1 MTSKPKHSIRG
12 RLTRIIMITSTT
24 SALLVC
30 LGFAVSGLRNFEKR
44 LIADLSTHAQVVS
57 ANSSAFLASGD
68 RQGADE
74 VLSALRAKPSVV
86 AAAIYTER
94 GEPFARY
101 EPDLSIPIP
110 RTVLKDGFV
119 NRGDRYEMFYAI
131 RNGQK
136 RVGTLFVA
144 CDQRDRDSRLRQ
156 YWIIAAGTALF
167 SLIIALVLSWSLQGS
182 ISGPIVAL
190 ARVVRIVTEK
200 KSFNV
205 RVSNADLGDNDEI
218 AELMT
223 GFNSMLAEIEQR
235 DDQLLLQ
242 QTLLEKMVAV
252 RTDELTTANEELR
265 FAKNAA
271 EKIAE
276 VNARLARES
285 ALILNSATEG
295 ILGVRVDNRPTFL
308 NPAGARIL
316 GITLAEM
323 GGRTIH
329 EAIHHSH
336 ADGTPWSETDC
347 ANTQAM
353 RRGESIGTMSDTFWR
368 PDGTSVEVEY
378 SSTPMLG
385 EDGKQLGA
393 VMMFRDLTERRAVE
407 RLKNEFASTVSHELR
422 TPLTS
427 IRGALGLLNS
437 GMLGPISEKGQRM
450 LEIAVS
456 NTDRLV
462 RLINDILDL
471 ERIDSG
477 KVELTCDVVDAGTVL
492 QHAIESVQSMA
503 DQLHVGLV
511 TAPAMGAIWGDSDRI
526 IQTLTN
532 LLGNAIKFSP
542 PHTTVTLSGVANET
556 EFVFCVADEGRGV
569 PDEKRES
576 IFERFS
582 QVDASDSRDKG
593 GSGLGL
599 AICRSIVHA
608 HGGRIWAE
616 ANTGAGSRFQFT
628 IPLAASTTTTTTTT
642 ASPAIETRVSPLQLT
657 GGAHSVLVVEDDLDL
672 ARVMTA
678 ALQSRGFG
686 VSHAINGGDAVD
698 LCRQDEPDLIVL
710 DLDLPDMDGFA
721 VIGSLRQIAALGK
734 TPVLVYSASD
744 VALRDRPRLRLGP
757 TAFLTKSR
765 GGLADFEE
773 HVVRLLGTV
782 PGGHEPTARDLGRS
796 LDFSGVAR
804 VVVVDLEPQEA
815 MHGLDAALVA
825 RDHA

>member
-1 MTSKPKHSIRG
+1 
-12 RLTRIIMITSTT
+12 MIACTT

-30 LGFAVSGLRNFEKR
+30 CGFAFSGLRNFERR
-44 LIADLSTHAQVVS
+44 LVADLSTHAQVVS

-68 RQGADE
+68 RQGAHE
-74 VLSALRAKPSVV
+74 VLSALRAKPSVI
-86 AAAIYTER
+86 AAVIYTER
-94 GEPFARY
+94 GQPFARY
-101 EPDLSIPIP
+101 VPDPSVPLP
-110 RTVLKDGFV
+110 RTVLSDGFV
-119 NRGDRYEMFYAI
+119 DRGDRYEMFYTI
-131 RNGQK
+131 RHGQK
-136 RVGTLFVA
+136 RVGTLFIA

-156 YWIIAAGTALF
+156 YGIIAAGTALF
-167 SLIIALVLSWSLQGS
+167 SLIIALILSWSLQGS

-205 RVSNADLGDNDEI
+205 RVPPADLGGNDEI

-252 RTDELTTANEELR
+252 RTGELTTANEELR

-276 VNARLARES
+276 VNAQLARES

-295 ILGVRVDNRPTFL
+295 ILGISVDNRPTFL

-368 PDGTSVEVEY
+368 PDGTSVSVEY
-378 SSTPMLG
+378 SSTPMFG

-471 ERIDSG
+471 DRIDSG
-477 KVELTCDVVDAGTVL
+477 KVELTRDVVDANTIL

-503 DQLHVGLV
+503 DQLHVELV
-511 TAPAMGAIWGDSDRI
+511 TVPATGVIRGDSDWI

-556 EFVFCVADEGRGV
+556 ELVFCVADEGRGV
-569 PDEKRES
+569 PEEKRES

-608 HGGRIWAE
+608 HGGRIWVE
-616 ANTGAGSRFQFT
+616 ANAGAGSRFQFT
-628 IPLAASTTTTTTTT
+628 IPLADSSTI
-642 ASPAIETRVSPLQLT
+642 ASPIVETRERPPKLT
-657 GGAHSVLVVEDDLDL
+657 GDAQFVVVVEDDLDL

-678 ALQSRGFG
+678 ALQSRGLR
-686 VSHAINGGDAVD
+686 VSHATNGGDAVE
-698 LCRQDEPDLIVL
+698 LCRQEEPDLIVL
-710 DLDLPDMDGFA
+710 DLDLPDQDGFA
-721 VIGSLRQIAALGK
+721 VIGSLRQIAALGQ

-744 VALRDRPRLRLGP
+744 VGLRNRPRLRLGP

-773 HVVRLLGTV
+773 HVVRLLETV

-804 VVVVDLEPQEA
+804 VVVVDLEPEEA
-815 MHGLDAALVA
+815 VHGLDAARVA